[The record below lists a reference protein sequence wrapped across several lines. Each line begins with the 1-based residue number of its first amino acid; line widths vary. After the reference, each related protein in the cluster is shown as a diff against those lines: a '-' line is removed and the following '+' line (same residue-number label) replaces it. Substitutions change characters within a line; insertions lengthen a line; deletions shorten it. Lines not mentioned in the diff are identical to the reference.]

1 MAYLQGYVAVEE
13 VDENAWRLLRPVI
26 YSGRDQTFEVPVGF
40 VTDFA
45 SVPAAFTWLVPRYG
59 VYTKAA
65 VLHDFLCDGG
75 LVSRADA
82 DGIFRRSMRELGVSL
97 LRRWV
102 MWAAVRLHSRLRGI
116 SAREFAIW
124 LAVAI
129 PATVFLLVP
138 ALVVVVWS
146 ALFWVGEAVVFGFER
161 LLHREANAPHEF
173 GVAGH

>member
-1 MAYLQGYVAVEE
+1 MGFIQGNVAAEE
-13 VDENAWRLLRPVI
+13 VDENSWSLLRPVI
-26 YSGRDQTFEVPVGF
+26 YEGRDQTFEVPIGF

-65 VLHDFLCDGG
+65 VLHDFLCDGA

-102 MWAAVRLHSRLRGI
+102 MWSAVRLNSRLKGI
-116 SAREFAIW
+116 SARDLALW

-129 PATVFLLVP
+129 PALAFLLVP
-138 ALVVVVWS
+138 AVVVLVWS
-146 ALFWVGEAVVFGFER
+146 AVFYVAEAVVFGVER
-161 LLHREANAPHEF
+161 LFHRDANVPREF